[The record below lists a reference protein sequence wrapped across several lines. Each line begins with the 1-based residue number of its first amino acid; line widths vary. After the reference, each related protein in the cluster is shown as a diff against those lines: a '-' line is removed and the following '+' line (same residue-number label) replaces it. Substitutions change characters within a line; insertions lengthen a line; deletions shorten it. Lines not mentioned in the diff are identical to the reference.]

1 MYAKNIPICLTN
13 NSTLKNILILL
24 KLSPEKEKNAK
35 LCNMNIDFNKI
46 VYAVFTCVPFDHDG
60 NIGVPYDPDGK
71 AAWDLKKPIIRYLFY
86 RHPSQLKKKNYDVA
100 YPLSNLQEF
109 LEYEHER
116 MFQYI
121 MFKSMKHQ
129 DEWKDLTT
137 TKAQEWQKQRHA
149 SIEETLKT
157 FGLKVTVKFSKRHN
171 GLMMNVHA
179 LMNYTTVSIQ
189 KSIQQKCLCCNTIN
203 TNTSVSLRES
213 LQDKRSFCDIMSTS
227 RRNSTIS
234 IFLPMWELKQR
245 SRFNY
250 FKKNYHNMYYY
261 VFMFKQ
267 PQLISIT
274 VHNTKRMNTTSNTK
288 KRIETMKIK
297 DIQEFLHHSSNA
309 ELRRKNI
316 TELSFLT
323 LGDGGVFYSTMKN
336 VILQTIDDEGVA
348 VVKLGPPEKKEFDFS
363 YTALPSSYKNQKRK
377 HCNGTVP
384 PNKYTKC

>member
-60 NIGVPYDPDGK
+60 RIGVPYDPDGK

-86 RHPSQLKKKNYDVA
+86 RDPSQLKKKNYDVA

-137 TKAQEWQKQRHA
+137 TKAQEWQEHRHA
-149 SIEETLKT
+149 CIEETLKT
-157 FGLKVTVKFSKRHN
+157 FGLKVTVKFLKRHN

-179 LMNYTTVSIQ
+179 LMNYTTVSLQ
-189 KSIQQKCLCCNTIN
+189 ESIQQKCLCCNTIN

-227 RRNSTIS
+227 RKNSTIS
-234 IFLPMWELKQR
+234 IFLPMWKLKQR

-250 FKKNYHNMYYY
+250 LKKNYHNMYYY
-261 VFMFKQ
+261 VFLFQQ

-274 VHNTKRMNTTSNTK
+274 IHNTKRMNTTSNTK

-297 DIQEFLHHSSNA
+297 DIQQFLHHSSNA
-309 ELRRKNI
+309 ELRKKII

-323 LGDGGVFYSTMKN
+323 VGHGGDFYSTMKN

-348 VVKLGPPEKKEFDFS
+348 VVKLGPPEKKEFDFRV
-363 YTALPSSYKNQKRK
+363 LPSSYKNQKRK
-377 HCNGTVP
+377 HCNGTIP